1 MTRATARP
9 RRDRGQAVVELALTV
24 PLLVLLLLS
33 IVQLGLVVRDQI
45 LVVHAAR
52 EAARAGAVSAD
63 SDAVRRAAAKSS
75 GLQSKRMKV
84 EMGSRGGAGSTLTVT
99 IHYSSPTEVPLIG
112 AFLPDVGLRAV
123 ASMRVEM

>member
-1 MTRATARP
+1 MSSATAWSRN
-9 RRDRGQAVVELALTV
+9 RGQAVVEFALTI
-24 PLLVLLLLS
+24 PLLVLLLLA

-63 SDAVRRAAAKSS
+63 SGAARHAAVGSS
-75 GLQSKRMKV
+75 GLNSKRMRV
-84 EMGSRGGAGSTLTVT
+84 EMSQRGPVGSTLTVT

-112 AFLPDVGLRAV
+112 ALLPDVRLRAGT
-123 ASMRVEM
+123 SMRVEM